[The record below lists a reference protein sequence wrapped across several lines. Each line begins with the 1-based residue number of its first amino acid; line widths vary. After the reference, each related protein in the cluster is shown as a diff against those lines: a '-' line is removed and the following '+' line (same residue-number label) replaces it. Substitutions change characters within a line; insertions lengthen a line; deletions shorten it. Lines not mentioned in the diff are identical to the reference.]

1 MKKKLLSTIT
11 AAMLIFTL
19 SSVLPDGLFNNFTVS
34 AAKSVTDYSYEVTPL
49 LAPFNNFFFVKTD
62 NPDPCSFSFEDLSS
76 KYAQV
81 SDEENVKYFCGISA
95 TSYVFEDIEY
105 ESITAGRVNGGYI
118 FSGINTDGGDLYL
131 VDNYHDRIGHTNV
144 KVTVPKC
151 KDAPDYL
158 IDRYKSKSGDF
169 FETLDNIQKAK
180 DQISLYSPSAA
191 LGDFSDNIN
200 GRIKYA
206 FIYWIGYHDH
216 IFSFETPYHY
226 EDDGYLL
233 SSMLYPIYG
242 TSITWPSKMVT
253 IAQRL
258 NSSAEYKWDDFYHY
272 IVDITLNGKTKTYGG
287 ASSYPG
293 MQVKKEDIKI
303 LDLNKDLTL
312 ENLYKINVAY
322 AGSPNY
328 TAELKNKYDFTSEQ
342 LNECIKDNVWA
353 RVRPRGGYTYI
364 YKPCE
369 DADAVIL
376 PHYNNV
382 WVDGRYISNNG
393 FEKGTKYSEHPH
405 AKILLT
411 DVRMPIIT
419 YDYDWDNN
427 KYIVKNITYKNM
439 NMLYSYNG
447 DSKVWIADYQ
457 SIHGGKYDPVVF
469 GRSDQ
474 STIIEMV
481 KQKVLDKKYLDM
493 ITLTQEQVNKLNL
506 DKNTDKYPET
516 GIIFDGTE
524 PPGTPFKRTSIT
536 SSDVSITLSS
546 NEVIVYSGIN
556 VVWPKI
562 TVMHGNKEL
571 ADSYDYE
578 ANIDYDAFND
588 KKPKTTLTVNG
599 LEEGSYYG
607 KKTFTINVKY
617 LDKEP
622 ETEPEYVTPVTRL
635 AGSNRFKTA
644 AEISKAEFTT
654 AKTVILAYGMNY
666 ADALAGVPLANKL
679 NAPILLTNT
688 NELDASTAEEI
699 KRLKAENVIILGGEG
714 AISADVEK
722 SLLKMGLTTERIA
735 GKTRFGTATAIAE
748 KLNDNP
754 TEVFFVYGLGYAD
767 ALSVSPVAALKKAPI
782 IYLTQDG
789 ELNADTAAYLEKIKG
804 KVKNVYVIGGEG
816 VISKSMMN
824 KAIDALGLKSA
835 KRIYGSNRYSTC
847 IEVNLAFASVLTGKE
862 ICIAT
867 GTNFPDA
874 LAGGVLAARKA
885 VPLILASEVLGS
897 WEDELIKS
905 RKPNMFYV
913 FGGKSVVKTSYLKEA
928 AYAAR
933 ENMM

>member
-34 AAKSVTDYSYEVTPL
+34 AASVTDYSYEVTPL

-200 GRIKYA
+200 ERIKYA
-206 FIYWIGYHDH
+206 FIYWIGYHDYM
-216 IFSFETPYHY
+216 FSFETPYHY
-226 EDDGYLL
+226 ENGGNLL

-242 TSITWPSKMVT
+242 TSITWPSQMVT

-272 IVDITLNGKTKTYGG
+272 IVGITLNGKTKTYGG

-353 RVRPRGGYTYI
+353 RVRPSGYTYI

-376 PHYNNV
+376 PHYSNV

-405 AKILLT
+405 ANILLT

-419 YDYDWDNN
+419 YDFDWDNN

-474 STIIEMV
+474 AAIIEMV

-654 AKTVILAYGMNY
+654 AKTVILANGMNY
-666 ADALAGVPLANKL
+666 ADALAGVPLAKKL
-679 NAPILLTNT
+679 DAPILLTNT
-688 NELDASTAEEI
+688 KALDTATADEI
-699 KRLKAENVIILGGEG
+699 KRLKAEKVIILGGEG
-714 AISADVEK
+714 AISADVEQA
-722 SLLKMGLTTERIA
+722 LQKMGLTTERIA

-748 KLNDNP
+748 KLNSEP
-754 TEVFFVYGLGYAD
+754 TEIIFVYGLNYAD
-767 ALSVSPVAALKKAPI
+767 ALSVSPVAALKNAPI

-816 VISKSMMN
+816 VISNDMMN
-824 KAIDALGLKSA
+824 KAVSALGLKTA
-835 KRIYGSNRYSTC
+835 ARIWGANRYSTC
-847 IEVNLAFASVLTGKE
+847 IEVNKAFASALTGKTM
-862 ICIAT
+862 CVAT
-867 GTNFPDA
+867 GLNFPDA
-874 LAGGVLAARKA
+874 LAGGVLAAKKA
-885 VPLILASEVLGS
+885 APLFLTANSLS
-897 WEDELIKS
+897 DEQNAYLKAKALNCI
-905 RKPNMFYV
+905 YV
-913 FGGKSVVKTSYLKEA
+913 FGGTGAVSENIVDKISRVA
-928 AYAAR
+928 A
-933 ENMM
+933 